1 MSSITQRHH
10 LGSTP
15 RGAPWPH
22 AWMSAKPLLRT
33 AMARARAGFDGRQTC
48 RRHAGRAAA
57 AHGLGAGA
65 LHRDGMGLTR
75 VAAADSIEKK
85 RA

>member
-15 RGAPWPH
+15 RGAPWPQ

-33 AMARARAGFDGRQTC
+33 AMVRACAGVDGRRTRGRRAG
-48 RRHAGRAAA
+48 HAATAR
-57 AHGLGAGA
+57 GLGAGPF
-65 LHRDGMGLTR
+65 HCEGMAAPMCE
-75 VAAADSIEKK
+75 AAADFGEN
-85 RA
+85 RG

>member
-1 MSSITQRHH
+1 MSSMTQRHH

-33 AMARARAGFDGRQTC
+33 AMARARAGVNGRQARPDRE
-48 RRHAGRAAA
+48 RRAGHAATARGLRGRGASAR
-57 AHGLGAGA
+57 HGAG
-65 LHRDGMGLTR
+65 
-75 VAAADSIEKK
+75 
-85 RA
+85 